1 MQTYVPVYRK
11 LLWRAWKST
20 WQHKL
25 LWFLGFFAG
34 LATTGAITND
44 VLQLAP
50 KMAPGNFSWQTL
62 KESWDSFAFGQ
73 TYIATLMTGQF
84 GQILITLAVSVCAL
98 LSLIF
103 LILVAQHL
111 VINHVHRAAS
121 NKKRLS
127 VRAMIKEIEGV
138 HVGRL
143 FALNVLSRMALII
156 VLLVGALL
164 MRNLL
169 AVTAQNVQIFAAL
182 GVYTLILPA
191 AFTINAV
198 AITAIIHTIRKNDS
212 LATSLQSATTFF
224 AKHWLAAVEFSAI
237 LFLINFGASL
247 LSLAGLYLTSL
258 IVISLFTAA
267 AGSLALLTLAAAI
280 STMIIMFFIVV
291 IGGMMTTY
299 NYSAWT
305 EFLQRFERLPAQA
318 RSEHVAHRLKRTVS
332 R

>member
-11 LLWRAWKST
+11 LLWRAWKAT
-20 WQHKL
+20 WQHKV
-25 LWFLGFFAG
+25 LWFLAFFAG

-62 KESWDSFAFGQ
+62 KESWDSFTFGQ
-73 TYIATLMTGQF
+73 TFLATLITGEF
-84 GQILITLAVSVCAL
+84 RQILVTLIVGTCAL
-98 LSLIF
+98 LSFVF

-111 VINHVHRAAS
+111 VISHVHRAAS

-127 VRAMIKEIEGV
+127 LRAMIKEIESV
-138 HVGRL
+138 HIGRL
-143 FALNVLSRMALII
+143 FALNVLSRLALLI
-156 VLLVGALL
+156 VLLLGALL

-169 AVTAQNVQIFAAL
+169 AVSAQNVQIFTAL

-191 AFTINAV
+191 AFSINAI
-198 AITAIIHTIRKNDS
+198 AITAIIHTVRKNDT
-212 LATSLQSATTFF
+212 LAASLQSATTFF

-247 LSLAGLYLTSL
+247 LSLAGLYLASL

-267 AGSLALLTLAAAI
+267 SGSLVLLTVAAAM
-280 STMIIMFFIVV
+280 STMIIIFFIVV
-291 IGGMMTTY
+291 VGGMMTTY

-305 EFLQRFERLPAQA
+305 EFLQRFERLPAHP
-318 RSEHVAHRLKRTVS
+318 RSEHAAERLKRAVS